1 MKCAWDSSR
10 GIGNRV
16 SEAAGSRGGEGR
28 RRLTHVLRDAGYRG
42 IKRIIK
48 PNQANKPTNTRT
60 SFLQWNAREEKQEKK
75 T

>member
-1 MKCAWDSSR
+1 MHGTVPEA
-10 GIGNRV
+10 IGNRV

-28 RRLTHVLRDAGYRG
+28 GRLTHVLGDAGYRG